1 MKFAGLDK
9 HWKQIDW
16 KRIVDFCRTNIRY
29 ISSGVVVVVF
39 RYAWRVLF
47 RCFVLVYV
55 YAAAGLC
62 VFVMAC
68 CVVFCDLLRL
78 FNCGFLFF

>member
-1 MKFAGLDK
+1 MLMF
-9 HWKQIDW
+9 
-16 KRIVDFCRTNIRY
+16 V
-29 ISSGVVVVVF
+29 ISYGVWQVWICGVVVVVF

-62 VFVMAC
+62 V
-68 CVVFCDLLRL
+68 RL
-78 FNCGFLFF
+78 